1 MATAKLTIA
10 GQGGSTEV
18 ALDANG
24 AIIGRSP
31 SCDAVLDSGR
41 VSRRHARIF
50 QDPFGRWIVEDLG
63 SRNGVTIG
71 GQRIGARAVLPGEKI
86 VVGPFSRLTSI
97 TIPLS
102 SRSISVRRFPNWSCP
117 RSNSTS
123 IMSAL
128 MLVMKAASA
137 RWPGITGIIS
147 SAGRIRC
154 GTRRFHA
161 ACPRSVP
168 SVDLAL
174 VISSFWPPV
183 DFRSLPECGGQ

>member
-86 VVGPFSRLTSI
+86 VVGPFT
-97 TIPLS
+97 LS
-102 SRSISVRRFPNWSCP
+102 LSQEVDQDIAPDP
-117 RSNSTS
+117 
-123 IMSAL
+123 
-128 MLVMKAASA
+128 
-137 RWPGITGIIS
+137 
-147 SAGRIRC
+147 
-154 GTRRFHA
+154 
-161 ACPRSVP
+161 SVP
-168 SVDLAL
+168 TGTTLIEEDAT
-174 VISSFWPPV
+174 
-183 DFRSLPECGGQ
+183 DKENH